1 MLYPILTRNESTPLP
16 PSQRVSQ
23 RLLKTTVR
31 FMNKKRNPLEAAQPH
46 FTVSLWDTFHE
57 GIRGF
62 VVKRVPLQTD
72 AEDIVQEI
80 FLRIHQGASG
90 IQKQDRVQAWV
101 YAVAR
106 GAVADFYRARYQKEK
121 NTQAL
126 RDDTAAMQETPPLL
140 VNLEEYEG
148 AHDVHEEVLS
158 WLRPRIDELPEK
170 YRVALILAD
179 VEGLRQKEVAKRL
192 GLSLSGAKSR
202 VQRARVMLG
211 EALQACCDIEFGL
224 DGRAVGYRKRRSQ
237 GAEPC

>member
-1 MLYPILTRNESTPLP
+1 
-16 PSQRVSQ
+16 
-23 RLLKTTVR
+23 
-31 FMNKKRNPLEAAQPH
+31 MNKKRNPLEASQPH

-62 VVKRVPLQTD
+62 VVKRVPLQAD

-80 FLRIHQGASG
+80 FLRIHEGVSG

-121 NTQAL
+121 KTQAL
-126 RDDTAAMQETPPLL
+126 MDDTAAMQEVPPLL

-179 VEGLRQKEVAKRL
+179 VEGLRQQDVAKHL

-211 EALQACCDIEFGL
+211 EVLQACCDIEFGL
-224 DGRAVGYRKRRSQ
+224 DGRAVAYRKRRSR

>member
-1 MLYPILTRNESTPLP
+1 
-16 PSQRVSQ
+16 
-23 RLLKTTVR
+23 
-31 FMNKKRNPLEAAQPH
+31 MNKKRNPPEAVQPH

-57 GIRGF
+57 GVRGF
-62 VVKRVPLQTD
+62 VVKRVPLEAD
-72 AEDIVQEI
+72 AEDILQEI

-106 GAVADFYRARYQKEK
+106 GAVADFYRARYQKQKE
-121 NTQAL
+121 TQAL
-126 RDDTAAMQETPPLL
+126 PGEPSAMHETPPLL

-158 WLRPRIDELPEK
+158 WLRPMIDELPEK
-170 YRVALILAD
+170 YRVALVLAD
-179 VEGLRQKEVAKRL
+179 VEGLRQKDVAKRL

-224 DGRAVGYRKRRSQ
+224 DGRAVAYRKRRSP
-237 GAEPC
+237 GPKSC